1 MRSTLRHS
9 RGFTLVEILIIAPF
23 AILLIGALIAMATQA
38 TTSSL
43 RSYAKTR
50 IQNDV
55 LTALDLMEQDA
66 RISLNIRLDST
77 DQLDM
82 TALATNTNPLD
93 SGRILVDK
101 TTCAPM
107 TTNTDIASATTY
119 ALSYYY
125 DNASKSLIRVGDFTG
140 KWCGGSQAAQGNSI
154 WQRHNTPERLIENAD
169 ITLVVSDYVQVDE
182 ADRTALSAKVTLTAS
197 RVVAGETVRYTGEM
211 YVSSLNNIDNDL
223 MMQKVTTATCP
234 TSRTMAVD
242 ARDNHTYY
250 IQKLGEGANARCWML
265 TNLAYAGGTS
275 NGGSNTYN
283 DTIPTGDGT
292 NGTLHG
298 PDNSGSATYT
308 LAKYYIPT
316 NANPTVYPTQPS
328 TSTDG
333 GATNPQYGYLY
344 NWCAAMGAQ
353 TSTSACANATTPA
366 PDAAVSICPSG
377 WRLPTGTATTG
388 DFTLLN
394 NAVNGGL
401 TNTDAGLRSEWLAQ
415 RSGYWYSSGFVY
427 QGSNAYY
434 WSSTQYSAVNA
445 YYLSYYSSAVN
456 PSNNSNKTN
465 GFAVRCV
472 TSS

>member
-107 TTNTDIASATTY
+107 TTNADIASATTY

-125 DNASKSLIRVGDFTG
+125 DNATKSLIRVGDFTG

-169 ITLVVSDYVQVDE
+169 VTLVVSDYVQVDE
-182 ADRTALSAKVTLTAS
+182 TDRTASSAKVTLTAS

-223 MMQKVTTATCP
+223 VMQKVTTANCP
-234 TSRTMAVD
+234 TTRTMAVD
-242 ARDNHTYY
+242 ARDNRTYWL
-250 IQKLGEGANARCWML
+250 QKLSDGKCWML
-265 TNLAYAGGTS
+265 TNLAYAGG
-275 NGGSNTYN
+275 GIDAYN
-283 DTIPTGDGT
+283 DTKTITLSSSGSSYVQPRYHIPTG
-292 NGTLHG
+292 
-298 PDNSGSATYT
+298 
-308 LAKYYIPT
+308 
-316 NANPTVYPTQPS
+316 ANPTTNPVQPS
-328 TSTDG
+328 TDTAG
-333 GATNPQYGYLY
+333 GGSGEGRQYGYLY

>member
-23 AILLIGALIAMATQA
+23 AIVLVGTLIAMATQA

-50 IQNDV
+50 IQHDV

-66 RISLNIRLDST
+66 RLSLNIRSNST
-77 DQLDM
+77 SQLAM
-82 TALATNTNPLD
+82 EALATSSNPLD
-93 SGRILVDK
+93 SGRNLVDK

-107 TTNTDIASATTY
+107 TTTLDVVNATTY
-119 ALSYYY
+119 ALTYRY
-125 DNASKSLIRVGDFTG
+125 DSPSKSLIRVGDFTSR
-140 KWCGGSQAAQGNSI
+140 WCGGSQAAQGNSV
-154 WQRHNTPERLIENAD
+154 WQRHNTPERLIEDAD
-169 ITLVVSDYVQVDE
+169 VTLAISDYVQVDP
-182 ADRTALSAKVTLTAS
+182 TAQTASSAKVTLTAT
-197 RVVAGETVRYTGEM
+197 RIVAGEAVSYTGEM
-211 YVSSLNNIDNDL
+211 YISSINNMENDL
-223 MMQKVTTATCP
+223 VMQRVTTANCQTD
-234 TSRTMAVD
+234 RTMAVD
-242 ARDNHTYY
+242 ARDNRSYW
-250 IQKLGEGANARCWML
+250 IQKLADGKCWML
-265 TNLAYAGGTS
+265 TNLAYAGGGT
-275 NGGSNTYN
+275 NTHN
-283 DTIPTGDGT
+283 DTKTITLSSSGTSYTEARYYTPTG
-292 NGTLHG
+292 
-298 PDNSGSATYT
+298 
-308 LAKYYIPT
+308 
-316 NANPTVYPTQPS
+316 ANPTTNPTQPS
-328 TSTDG
+328 TDTTG
-333 GATNPQYGYLY
+333 GGSGVGRQYGYLY

-445 YYLSYYSSAVN
+445 YYLSSYSSAVN
-456 PSNNSNKTN
+456 PSNNSNKSN